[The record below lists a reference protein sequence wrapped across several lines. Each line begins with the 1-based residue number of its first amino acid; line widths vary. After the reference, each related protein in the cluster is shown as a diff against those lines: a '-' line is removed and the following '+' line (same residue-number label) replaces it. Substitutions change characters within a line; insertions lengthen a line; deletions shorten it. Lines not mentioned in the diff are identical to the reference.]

1 MRTRPHQ
8 TAHATH
14 TPFMRVCQAPLALL
28 DELLAEMGLAGFT
41 PADVGADA
49 GADAGVLSRW
59 VGVEA
64 GAMVGEPATTVIE
77 AAERRIQLDE
87 LSRRQLC
94 VLLVKLGGADAGG
107 EHLQMD
113 KRALLRAAREAMGAA
128 PLVLLDE
135 ARASRFEPWPTL
147 PLPQPPAP
155 TPEPSSSHVCLPRPS
170 PGAGLHRAAAACRG
184 RASGHRSGRAAAAR
198 RE

>member
-1 MRTRPHQ
+1 MR
-8 TAHATH
+8 
-14 TPFMRVCQAPLALL
+14 MCQAPLALL

-49 GADAGVLSRW
+49 GANAGVLSRW

-147 PLPQPPAP
+147 PLPPPPAP

-184 RASGHRSGRAAAAR
+184 RAGGRRGGRAAAAR